1 MTVDPAP
8 ATAVDDPTS
17 GRAQWS
23 RRRKLERRLHDGAA
37 LRISALT
44 LQLGLFRHRLPA
56 GEIEL
61 DREIDVLQE
70 ELHVVLQ
77 ELREVAAELYP
88 PLLDE
93 AGLGPALHEMSGGLD
108 GTVTVDVPD
117 RRFGAAAEGAAY
129 FALLACLAGRPAGAG
144 PVAVSAR
151 PDGADLLLR
160 AEGADPRASVHFE
173 EFAHPLG
180 GSVDV
185 SPGPRPGTATITAR
199 FPCA

>member
-1 MTVDPAP
+1 MTVAPAP
-8 ATAVDDPTS
+8 GAAVDDPAS
-17 GRAQWS
+17 GRGQWS

-56 GEIEL
+56 GEVEL

-93 AGLGPALHEMSGGLD
+93 AGLGPALHELSGRLD
-108 GTVTVDVPD
+108 RTVTVDVPD

-129 FALLACLAGRPAGAG
+129 FALLACLTGPAGDGG

-151 PDGADLLLR
+151 ADGTDLLLR
-160 AEGADPRASVHFE
+160 TDGAGPRAVAHFA
-173 EFAHPLG
+173 EFARPLG
-180 GSVDV
+180 GSADV
-185 SPGPRPGTATITAR
+185 VPGAAPGSTTIIAR
-199 FPCA
+199 FPCV